1 MFVCG
6 IDFVCFCFATRQYN
20 CSWNNTINQCQIFA
34 CGKKHGYFDSL
45 LGLQMH
51 THTHTL
57 LLTSRARESEKKNE
71 LTYVCVRESVCVFA
85 ILWLTDFLYHIDN
98 RFFFTQILSL
108 LQFSPSRFLQI
119 TYAITCA
126 HALPCSRLVI
136 FTVLILLFFF
146 LFFHIRHNN
155 L

>member
-1 MFVCG
+1 MCG

-51 THTHTL
+51 THTHTHFYSHL
-57 LLTSRARESEKKNE
+57 ERERARKKKRINICLRE
-71 LTYVCVRESVCVFA
+71 RECVCVCNSLADRFSISHRQPIFLHSNT
-85 ILWLTDFLYHIDN
+85 ILITILTVTFPSDYLRYHM
-98 RFFFTQILSL
+98 R
-108 LQFSPSRFLQI
+108 SRF
-119 TYAITCA
+119 
-126 HALPCSRLVI
+126 ALFSSRYLHCVDS
-136 FTVLILLFFF
+136 TLFF